1 MPANNKKAIF
11 YPHQEGKVS
20 PFYDNAYEVLKAGLD
35 AKYGIDAPTMTALAT
50 HKDNIPQLIDKAHA
64 AKQRSQETSIV
75 KNHELFN
82 SKKDIMRVF
91 SVIVNAPN
99 FDEADAE
106 KLGIRVSSTPTDYS
120 AVQPKV
126 LNITVLPDKVILEW
140 LKGTLDGVFI
150 EGSFD
155 KVNWEKLD
163 KDNRSP
169 FEDVRKNQ
177 KANLPELRYYRLRYF
192 KNDEAVGLYSDIIT
206 VNCDIE

>member
-1 MPANNKKAIF
+1 MRCNMIF
-11 YPHQEGKVS
+11 LYVI
-20 PFYDNAYEVLKAGLD
+20 A
-35 AKYGIDAPTMTALAT
+35 
-50 HKDNIPQLIDKAHA
+50 IPQKG
-64 AKQRSQETSIV
+64 V
-75 KNHELFN
+75 
-82 SKKDIMRVF
+82 SK
-91 SVIVNAPN
+91 
-99 FDEADAE
+99 
-106 KLGIRVSSTPTDYS
+106 TDYS

-126 LNITVLPDKVILEW
+126 VNITVLPDKVILEW